1 MQKFRLQVIQSTNA
15 LSSNLSTLYNEF
27 LLNFPDIM
35 EPRPQELKKNIS
47 IDSGGYDVDDLKESQ
62 EFEK

>member
-1 MQKFRLQVIQSTNA
+1 
-15 LSSNLSTLYNEF
+15 
-27 LLNFPDIM
+27 M